1 MSRTSSA
8 QLKLMSKTMARIS
21 LMRRL
26 SLAIVLAVSLLSP
39 VAAAASMSLPGLFAK
54 QIRAINAASHAP
66 AVLLPGSMP
75 LDAKHL
81 YGSGGP
87 SGARYEL
94 SIGALPH
101 CGGANACFVADFS
114 AEKAST
120 VFGRRVTVRGAST
133 AGYVPLSCGASCAPP
148 QIDYIVHGI
157 RYTIQANLK
166 TSKGDRA
173 ALIAAAESA
182 ISAGP
187 R

>member
-1 MSRTSSA
+1 
-8 QLKLMSKTMARIS
+8 
-21 LMRRL
+21 MRRL
-26 SLAIVLAVSLLSP
+26 SLATVLAAGLL
-39 VAAAASMSLPGLFAK
+39 AAAPAGAKTSLPGLFAK
-54 QIRAINAASHAP
+54 QIRAINVAPHAP

-81 YGSGGP
+81 YGGGGP
-87 SGARYEL
+87 SGSRYDL

-101 CGGANACFVADFS
+101 CGGANACFVADFT

-120 VFGRRVTVRGAST
+120 VFGKRATVRGASK
-133 AGYVPLSCGASCAPP
+133 AGFVPLSCGASCAPP
-148 QIDYIVHGI
+148 QIDFIVHGI

-173 ALIAAAESA
+173 ALVAAAESA

>member
-1 MSRTSSA
+1 
-8 QLKLMSKTMARIS
+8 
-21 LMRRL
+21 MRRL
-26 SLAIVLAVSLLSP
+26 SLAIVLTVGLL
-39 VAAAASMSLPGLFAK
+39 AAGPAAGKTSLPALFAK
-54 QIRAINAASHAP
+54 QIHAINAAPHAP
-66 AVLLPGSMP
+66 AVLLPSSMP

-81 YGSGGP
+81 YGFGGP
-87 SGARYEL
+87 SGSRYDL
-94 SIGALPH
+94 SIGAVRH
-101 CGGANACFVADFS
+101 CGGANACFVAGFT

-120 VFGRRVTVRGAST
+120 VFGKRVTVRGASK
-133 AGYVPLSCGASCAPP
+133 AGFVALACGASCAPP
-148 QIDYIVHGI
+148 QIDFLVHGI